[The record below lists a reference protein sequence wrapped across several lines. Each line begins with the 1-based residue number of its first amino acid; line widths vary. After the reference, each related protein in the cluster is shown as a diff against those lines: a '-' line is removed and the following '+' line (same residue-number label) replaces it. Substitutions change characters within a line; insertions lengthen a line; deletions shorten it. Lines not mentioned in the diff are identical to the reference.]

1 VNKIRVIAL
10 TTFRELIREKFFLV
24 IVFVAV
30 FLLALSLLLGEL
42 SFDEVQKILAD
53 IGFLSIQ
60 ISSLGIAL
68 FSGSTMLSRE
78 IEKQTCLL
86 MLSRPITRTEFL
98 LGKYFGI
105 VLLITLLN
113 VSLSLALLLLLGTW
127 SWSIHMMQIAFSL
140 WLEALVLLSLVFVFS
155 IILRPVLSVL
165 CGLTIYFAGSW
176 LEDLSYFAKKSGD
189 AGFENFSRAAGWIF
203 PNFYRFNWKNYF
215 FLEKGLAGADM
226 AAVIFHYIP
235 WAALMLIVSTALFR
249 RKDIV

>member
-1 VNKIRVIAL
+1 MNKIRVIAF

-53 IGFLSIQ
+53 IGFLAIQ

-68 FSGSTMLSRE
+68 FAGSNMLSRE

-105 VLLITLLN
+105 ALLITVLN
-113 VSLSLALLLLLGTW
+113 LSLSLALMLLLGTW
-127 SWSIHMMQIAFSL
+127 SWSVHMFQIAFSL
-140 WLEALVLLSLVFVFS
+140 WLEALVVLSLVFVFS
-155 IILRPVLSVL
+155 IALRPVLSVM
-165 CGLTIYFAGSW
+165 CGLTIYFVGSW
-176 LEDLSYFAKKSGD
+176 LEDLTYFAKKSGD
-189 AGFENFSRAAGWIF
+189 SGFETFARAANWIF
-203 PNFYRFNWKNYF
+203 PNFHRFNWKNYF
-215 FLEKGLAGADM
+215 FLETGLAGSDM
-226 AAVIFHYIP
+226 GAIVLHYVP
-235 WAALMLIVSTALFR
+235 WAALMLIAATALFK